1 MKYRSTNE
9 LRQMFLDYF
18 KSKDHMIEPGA
29 SLVPIADETLLWI
42 NSGVAA
48 LKSYF
53 DGSVIPSNKRIA
65 NAQKS
70 IRTNDIENVGK
81 TARHHTFF
89 EMLGNF
95 SIGDYFKKE
104 AIEFGWEFLTSKEWV
119 GMDKDKIYISVHTD
133 DDEAYDVW
141 VNDIGVNPNKILKTE
156 GNYWEIGE
164 GPSGPNSEIFY
175 DRGESF
181 DPDHLGE
188 KLFFEEIDNDRYLEV
203 WNIVFSQYDAKANV
217 DRKDYKEL
225 PQKNIDT
232 GMGLERLACIV
243 QEVETN
249 FDTDIFQT
257 IIREIE
263 KYATVKYIDSNQES
277 FKIISDH
284 IRTIVFALS
293 DGAMF
298 ANEGRGYVL
307 RRLLRRAVRHSKLI
321 GVKENYLYKL
331 VPIVAESMKDYYPYL
346 IDKIEYNQKLI
357 LNEEERFMQ
366 TLVLG
371 EQHLEDELKQV
382 KDHLLTGEVAFKL
395 YDTYG
400 FPVELT
406 EEIAAESGVMVDLEG
421 FKVEMQAQR
430 ERARS
435 ARLESDSMASQS
447 KDLIEFKT
455 ESEFTGYN
463 VLEDKAKITGLF
475 VGGESVEKT
484 KENFTVFSMI
494 TDKTPFY
501 AESGGQV
508 GDIGYLLTNDNKR
521 LNIIDTIL
529 APNGQHL
536 HLVENK
542 IQVKVGDMVVLKVD
556 KLRRQQIKRNHSSIH
571 LVHAALMSILGDH
584 VGQAGSFVN
593 DKYAR
598 LDFNH
603 FERIKDSQ
611 LDEIEKIVNDMI
623 NSASEVVTELMS
635 IDAAKA
641 SGAIALFDEKYGDL
655 VRVVT
660 MGEYSKE
667 LCGGTHV
674 KNIAEI
680 GIFKILSEE
689 SVGSGV
695 RRLNFTTG
703 QNVYKELLH
712 VESRLE
718 NIQNQLQVKQANQV
732 EAKVEDLLNENKQL
746 QNQLEQYSE
755 MKLDNEIIKLKNN
768 LIKKTNFNIV
778 NKVYE
783 DLDAKDLKYI
793 ADALRNEISNVL
805 VILATTQK
813 DKIVFV
819 VACDKEVNNLDINA
833 GNIAKE
839 LAVFTGGNGGGRKD
853 FAQSGGKDVSKVD
866 EAIKNIVRKFD

>member
-9 LRQMFLDYF
+9 LRQLFLDYF
-18 KSKDHMIEPGA
+18 KSQDHMIEPGA
-29 SLVPIADETLLWI
+29 SLVPMADPTLLWI

-48 LKSYF
+48 LKKYF
-53 DGSVIPSNKRIA
+53 DGSVVPSNRRIA

-104 AIEFGWEFLTSKEWV
+104 AIHFAWEFLTSKDYV
-119 GMDKDKIYISVHTD
+119 GMDIDKMYISVHSHD
-133 DDEAYDVW
+133 EEAYDVW
-141 VNDIGVNPNKILKTE
+141 VNDIGVDPKKILKTD

-181 DPDHLGE
+181 DPENIGE
-188 KLFFEEIDNDRYLEV
+188 KLFFEEIDNDRYLEI
-203 WNIVFSQYDAKANV
+203 WNVVFSQYDAKANV
-217 DRKDYKEL
+217 ERENYKEL

-232 GMGLERLACIV
+232 GMGLERLACVV

-257 IIREIE
+257 IIKEVE
-263 KYATVKYIDSNQES
+263 TYADVKYKDSHQES

-284 IRTIVFALS
+284 IRTLVFALS

-298 ANEGRGYVL
+298 SNEGRGYVL

-331 VPIVAESMKDYYPYL
+331 VPVVVDSMKVYYPYL
-346 IDKIEYNQKLI
+346 EEKVAYNQKLI
-357 LNEEERFMQ
+357 LNEEERFML
-366 TLVLG
+366 TLALG
-371 EQHLEDELKQV
+371 EQHLADELKLAQD
-382 KDHLLTGEVAFKL
+382 KLLTGKTAFKL

-406 EEIAAESGVMVDLEG
+406 QEIAEESGFTVDLEG
-421 FKVEMQAQR
+421 FKVEMEAQKD
-430 ERARS
+430 RARQ
-435 ARLESDSMASQS
+435 ARLEGGSMTSQS
-447 KDLIEFKT
+447 KDLIDFKK
-455 ESEFTGYN
+455 ESEFVGYET
-463 VLEDKAKITGLF
+463 LESMAKVIGLF
-475 VGGESVEKT
+475 EDGHKVEASKSDF
-484 KENFTVFSMI
+484 NLI

-508 GDIGYLLTNDNKR
+508 GDRGYIELDNGDKLTV
-521 LNIIDTIL
+521 IDTVT

-536 HLVENK
+536 HVVEEGSSIKIGDNIKLV
-542 IQVKVGDMVVLKVD
+542 VD
-556 KLRRQQIKRNHSSIH
+556 KITRQQTKRNHSSIH
-571 LVHAALMSILGDH
+571 LVHAALINTLGDH

-603 FERIKDSQ
+603 FEKIEKSD
-611 LDEIEKIVNDMI
+611 LDEIEHTVNDMI
-623 NSASEVVTELMS
+623 NSAAKVKTELMTIS
-635 IDAAKA
+635 DAKK
-641 SGAIALFDEKYGDL
+641 SGAIALFDEKYGNL
-655 VRVVT
+655 VRVVS
-660 MGEYSKE
+660 MGDYSKE

-674 KNIAEI
+674 DNIAEI

-703 QNVYKELLH
+703 QNVYKEFLA
-712 VESRLE
+712 VEDRLE
-718 NIQNQLQVKQANQV
+718 SIQDKLQVKQVGQV
-732 EAKVEDLLNENKQL
+732 GSKVDELLNENKKL
-746 QNQLEQYSE
+746 KEEIEAYSE
-755 MKLDNEIIKLKNN
+755 MKLDNEIIKLKADIN
-768 LIKKTNFNIV
+768 KKQDFQIIS
-778 NKVYE
+778 KVYS
-783 DLDAKDLKYI
+783 DLNAKDLKYI
-793 ADALRNEISNVL
+793 ADSLRNEVEKVL
-805 VILATTQK
+805 IILATTQN

-819 VACDKEVNNLDINA
+819 VACDKAVNDLDINA
-833 GNIAKE
+833 GSIAKE

-853 FAQSGGKDVSKVD
+853 FAQSGGKDVSLVD
-866 EAIKNIVRKFD
+866 QAIESIVEKFD